1 MTTSLPPLPMLIRP
15 EQPHDIAAIDRVI
28 TRAFATAPHASGTEA
43 RIVDA
48 LREAGAL
55 TLSLVAESHGEVVGH
70 VALSPVALSDGTPG
84 WYGLGPLAVAP
95 GHQGKG
101 LGGQLVAHALD
112 ALRQRHAAGCVVL
125 GEPEYYGRFGFRAD
139 PDFVL
144 PGVPPEYFQAV
155 RLTPGAGGGTVAYH
169 QAFEVAA

>member
-1 MTTSLPPLPMLIRP
+1 MSIRP
-15 EQPHDIAAIDRVI
+15 EQPDDVAAIAHMI
-28 TRAFATAPHASGTEA
+28 TLAFATAPHASGTEA
-43 RIVDA
+43 KIVDA

-55 TLSLVAESHGEVVGH
+55 AVSLVAQADGQVVGH

-101 LGGQLVAHALD
+101 MGGHLVAHALD
-112 ALRQRHAAGCVVL
+112 TLRARRAAGCVVL

-144 PGVPPEYFQAV
+144 PGVPPEYFQV
-155 RLTPGAGGGTVAYH
+155 IRFTPGAGGGTVAYH
-169 QAFEVAA
+169 PAFEVTA

>member
-1 MTTSLPPLPMLIRP
+1 MTPFPPLRIRL
-15 EQPHDIAAIDRVI
+15 EQPHDIAAIERVI
-28 TRAFATAPHASGTEA
+28 THAFATAPHASGTEA

-55 TLSLVAESHGEVVGH
+55 TLSLVAETDGEVVGH
-70 VALSPVALSDGTPG
+70 VAVSAVALSDGSTS

-101 LGGQLVAHALD
+101 LGGQLAAHALD
-112 ALRQRHAAGCVVL
+112 ALRERHAAGCVVL
-125 GEPEYYGRFGFRAD
+125 GEPGYYGRFGFRAD

-144 PGVPPEYFQAV
+144 PGVPPEYFQVV
-155 RLTPGAGGGTVAYH
+155 RFTPGEDGGTVAYH
-169 QAFEVAA
+169 PAFEVAA

>member
-1 MTTSLPPLPMLIRP
+1 MLIRP
-15 EQPHDIAAIDRVI
+15 EQPQDIAAIERVI
-28 TRAFATAPHASGTEA
+28 TRAFATAPHTSGTEA
-43 RIVDA
+43 KIVDA

-55 TLSLVAESHGEVVGH
+55 ALSLVAETDGEVVGH
-70 VALSPVALSDGTPG
+70 VALSPVALSGGAPG

-95 GHQGKG
+95 EHQGKG
-101 LGGQLVAHALD
+101 VGGHLVAHALD

-144 PGVPPEYFQAV
+144 PGVPPEYFQVV
-155 RLTPGAGGGTVAYH
+155 RFMPGADGGAVTYH